1 MAHHP
6 HHQRTYRRTLLT
18 ASVPER
24 LLAVLFVLALLWLLV
39 GWALEGTA

>member
-6 HHQRTYRRTLLT
+6 HHQRTYQRTLLT
-18 ASVPER
+18 ASVAER
-24 LLAVLFVLALLWLLV
+24 LLAVLFILVLLWLLV